1 MFKKSGFVPFGAEMP
16 KQGVQK
22 FTAKKGQTIIKILS
36 TAQEHFLFSKTH
48 YLEGV
53 GYFHCFGGS
62 CCQACADA
70 GDKGSTSERAILPIA
85 VYKPSL
91 SGVPTLEFAY
101 LPLSEQKY
109 SALVNMN
116 ENIGVVT
123 NYDIIIDCE
132 DEKYQK
138 YTFTPKISASPK
150 MSAHPIIDSIADS
163 QAKVATFLAEYSA
176 NIMKTLG
183 KTIDELEFNKL
194 RAQALQKAANNVGV
208 TFQPNATASQAF
220 VQPQVALPQQQ
231 TPVAAIAT
239 AQPTPQPIQTVV
251 PPVSVP
257 TAQVVAEAQAIAPAP
272 TPEVQVTPAQP
283 VVEEPTEVVVES
295 VTADDWASMI
305 AND

>member
-36 TAQEHFLFSKTH
+36 TSKEHCLFSKTH

-101 LPLSEQKY
+101 LPLPEQKY
-109 SALVNMN
+109 SALVSMN
-116 ENIGVVT
+116 VNIGAVT

-138 YTFTPKISASPK
+138 YTFTSKISAP
-150 MSAHPIIDSIADS
+150 PIINSIADS

-231 TPVAAIAT
+231 APVAAIAT
-239 AQPTPQPIQTVV
+239 TQPISQPIQTVV

-257 TAQVVAEAQAIAPAP
+257 TAQVVAEAQAITPAP
-272 TPEVQVTPAQP
+272 TPEVQVIPAQP
-283 VVEEPTEVVVES
+283 IAEEPTEVVVES